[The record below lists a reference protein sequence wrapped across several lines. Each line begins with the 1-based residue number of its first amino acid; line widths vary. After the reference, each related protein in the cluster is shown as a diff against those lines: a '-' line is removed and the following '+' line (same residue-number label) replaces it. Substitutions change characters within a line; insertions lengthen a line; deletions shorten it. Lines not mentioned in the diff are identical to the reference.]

1 MCVPDIPEWKGIKK
15 REEEET
21 RQKLYLRWEMEKQ
34 ERDFQNEATPF
45 IKGQITLT
53 ERKLGKIA
61 DEI

>member
-1 MCVPDIPEWKGIKK
+1 MCVPDIPVWKGIKK

-45 IKGQITLT
+45 TTGQITL
-53 ERKLGKIA
+53 
-61 DEI
+61 D